1 MDAFLPNPQP
11 RTWVTTSA
19 EFCYRPRKTMSNC
32 IHSLIAKSSP
42 TPKNPIACIQETC
55 SLSLEDRPLWSLTR
69 TTARPLQTS
78 RETLTSLS
86 WFSCPLKK
94 CPRPS
99 EVSFLL
105 DAVGVVC
112 VRACMCVCRLRSCHG
127 LINEEASGGGRRPGV
142 RLFQSN
148 DADKVYQASL
158 LFSNASSHT
167 LWAAFLSRFSAVF
180 EPPLFLELWLWWWC
194 RNENFSFQSRW
205 D

>member
-1 MDAFLPNPQP
+1 
-11 RTWVTTSA
+11 
-19 EFCYRPRKTMSNC
+19 MSNC
-32 IHSLIAKSSP
+32 IHLLIAKSSP

-105 DAVGVVC
+105 DAVVVEC
-112 VRACMCVCRLRSCHG
+112 VRVCRLHSCYG
-127 LINEEASGGGRRPGV
+127 LINEEASGERRRPGV

-167 LWAAFLSRFSAVF
+167 L
-180 EPPLFLELWLWWWC
+180 
-194 RNENFSFQSRW
+194 
-205 D
+205 

>member
-1 MDAFLPNPQP
+1 
-11 RTWVTTSA
+11 
-19 EFCYRPRKTMSNC
+19 MSNC
-32 IHSLIAKSSP
+32 IHLLIAKSSP

-105 DAVGVVC
+105 DAVVVECVRVC
-112 VRACMCVCRLRSCHG
+112 VAFAVAT
-127 LINEEASGGGRRPGV
+127 ASSMRRPV
-142 RLFQSN
+142 EKDDDLECDFFNRMTPIRFI
-148 DADKVYQASL
+148 KHHYHSL
-158 LFSNASSHT
+158 KL
-167 LWAAFLSRFSAVF
+167 LLILYEQLFLSRFSAVF
-180 EPPLFLELWLWWWC
+180 HPFLSLELWL
-194 RNENFSFQSRW
+194 
-205 D
+205 